1 VARRGEAKVPVIV
14 ELAVANAMASHLFDR
29 ESERR
34 GVRVTQVGLLVILS
48 QYAPITPT
56 ALEDLTGLAPTT
68 LRDRVRTLVQDGYV
82 HRIPNEADRRSYL
95 LDTTPEGKA
104 FLREARP
111 VIRAS
116 EKAISQHLG
125 EPVEEYRQQL
135 VRLRRAAHAALT
147 ERPPL
152 RGGGTNRG
160 SAVISP

>member
-34 GVRVTQVGLLVILS
+34 GVRVTQVGLLVMLS
-48 QYAPITPT
+48 QYAP
-56 ALEDLTGLAPTT
+56 LAPTT

-116 EKAISQHLG
+116 EKAISEHLG
-125 EPVEEYRQQL
+125 QPFEEYREQL